1 MTVLR
6 THAWPTALRRAVCK
20 AGWRSQDIAAA
31 AKLTAARKR
40 SVRAAANRDTVPPKE
55 NPVTVSRTSYTG
67 KQKVK

>member
-31 AKLTAARKR
+31 RKR

-55 NPVTVSRTSYTG
+55 NPVAVSRTSYTG